1 MRLSQIE
8 FKDHPILKNLK
19 ISFVK
24 DNGEIYSNI
33 IFVGENGC
41 GKTTILNELFN
52 YDNTSYI
59 VNKKQ
64 NFNLC
69 GECVHKSIY
78 VAQDIKFRNAVNNIQ
93 EKINGKKVYKDIT
106 DIDNTNGYEGA
117 NVMSLNKKN
126 IVNDNRMLVEKLND
140 FHNERIKE
148 FLMNKNEKLMD
159 DISKQVSID
168 GNISIPKVDTYSS
181 GEQELILRLETIKS
195 RVSSNL
201 DMILLDEPET
211 SLHPKWQLKI
221 IPFIIDILKDNNS
234 GERDLQLFIASHSE
248 NVLKSI
254 FDRDDALI
262 VRLYKDNDEIKSQNI
277 TNMDTVLD
285 ETTIAEIQYL
295 VFDIISSEYHNQLY
309 GKLLSMC
316 GGTQHKVDKY
326 LRKKYKNQIQEILN
340 PYGYI
345 YDGDIE
351 VLPNYIRNS
360 TAHTENADRKCNETD
375 LKKSIELLRKE
386 IKDLFI
392 KLKIKMY

>member
-59 VNKKQ
+59 VNKEQ

-69 GECVHKSIY
+69 GQCGYKSIY
-78 VAQDIKFRNAVNNIQ
+78 IAQDIKFRNAVNNIN
-93 EKINGKKVYKDIT
+93 EKIKGDIIYKDIT

-117 NVMSLNKKN
+117 NYMSLNKNN

-148 FLMNKNEKLMD
+148 FLMNKNERLMD

-181 GEQELILRLETIKS
+181 GEQELILRLETIKN
-195 RVSSNL
+195 RVSLNL
-201 DMILLDEPET
+201 DMILIDEPET
-211 SLHPKWQLKI
+211 SLHPKWQLEI
-221 IPFIIDILKDNNS
+221 IPFILKILKDNNS
-234 GERDLQLFIASHSE
+234 GERDLQLFIVSHSE

-254 FDRDDALI
+254 FDRDDTLI
-262 VRLYKDNDEIKSQNI
+262 VRLYKDNDEIKSQSI
-277 TNMDTVLD
+277 TNMDTVLTK
-285 ETTIAEIQYL
+285 TTIAEIQYL

-309 GKLLSMC
+309 GKFLNLC
-316 GGTQHKVDKY
+316 GSNQSNVASY
-326 LRKKYKNQIQEILN
+326 LREKYKNNLQEVLN
-340 PYGYI
+340 KYGYS
-345 YDGDIE
+345 YNDRLGIE
-351 VLPNYIRNS
+351 VLPTYIRNA
-360 TAHTENADRKCNETD
+360 TDHTENTDRIYYDED

-386 IKDLFI
+386 IKEFRQ
-392 KLKIKMY
+392 

>member
-19 ISFVK
+19 ISFTK
-24 DNGEIYSNI
+24 NNNEIFSNV

-52 YDNTSYI
+52 YDNSKYI
-59 VNKKQ
+59 VNKEN
-64 NFNLC
+64 NFNFC
-69 GECVHKSIY
+69 GECGYKSIY
-78 VAQDIKFRNAVNNIQ
+78 IAQDIKFRKAINNIN
-93 EKINGKKVYKDIT
+93 EKINGNIIYKDIT
-106 DIDNTNGYEGA
+106 TIDNTNRYDGE
-117 NVMSLNKKN
+117 NIMSLNKNN
-126 IVNDNRMLVEKLND
+126 IINDNRMLIAKVND

-148 FLMNKNEKLMD
+148 FLINKHERLMD

-181 GEQELILRLETIKS
+181 GEQELILRLETIKGRIS
-195 RVSSNL
+195 LNL
-201 DMILLDEPET
+201 DIILLDEPET

-221 IPFIIDILKDNNS
+221 IPFIIDILKDNKS
-234 GERDLQLFIASHSE
+234 DERDLQLFIASHSE

-254 FDRDDALI
+254 FDREDTLI

-309 GKLLSMC
+309 GKFLSLC
-316 GGTQHKVDKY
+316 GGSQSNVASYFK
-326 LRKKYKNQIQEILN
+326 KKYKDNLHEVLN
-340 PYGYI
+340 KYEYS
-345 YDGDIE
+345 YNNKLDIE
-351 VLPNYIRNS
+351 VLPTYIRNA
-360 TAHTENADRKCNETD
+360 TDHTENVDRKYTDDD

-386 IKDLFI
+386 IKEF
-392 KLKIKMY
+392 KK

>member
-24 DNGEIYSNI
+24 DINTRYSNI

-41 GKTTILNELFN
+41 GKTTILNELLN
-52 YDNTSYI
+52 YDTSEYI
-59 VNKKQ
+59 VNKEQ
-64 NFNLC
+64 NCNLC

-117 NVMSLNKKN
+117 NVMSLNKNN

-309 GKLLSMC
+309 GKFLSLC
-316 GGTQHKVDKY
+316 GGNQSNVASY
-326 LRKKYKNQIQEILN
+326 LREKYKNNLQEVLN
-340 PYGYI
+340 KYGYS
-345 YDGDIE
+345 YNDRLGIE
-351 VLPNYIRNS
+351 VLPTYIRNA
-360 TAHTENADRKCNETD
+360 TDHTENTDRIYDDED

-386 IKDLFI
+386 IKEF
-392 KLKIKMY
+392 KK

>member
-24 DNGEIYSNI
+24 DINTRYSNI

-41 GKTTILNELFN
+41 GKTTILNELLN
-52 YDNTSYI
+52 YDTSEYI
-59 VNKKQ
+59 VNKEQ
-64 NFNLC
+64 NCNLC

-78 VAQDIKFRNAVNNIQ
+78 VSQDIKFRNAVNNIK
-93 EKINGKKVYKDIT
+93 EKINGKRVYKDTT

-117 NVMSLNKKN
+117 NVMSLNKNN

-148 FLMNKNEKLMD
+148 FLMNKNERLMD

-195 RVSSNL
+195 RVSLNL

-221 IPFIIDILKDNNS
+221 IPFITDILKDNNS

-254 FDRDDALI
+254 FDRDDTLI

-277 TNMDTVLD
+277 TNLDTVLTK
-285 ETTIAEIQYL
+285 TTIAEIQYL

-309 GKLLSMC
+309 GKFLSLS
-316 GGTQHKVDKY
+316 GGNQSNVASY
-326 LRKKYKNQIQEILN
+326 LREKYKNNLQEILN
-340 PYGYI
+340 KYGYS
-345 YDGDIE
+345 YNDRLDIE
-351 VLPNYIRNS
+351 VLPTYIRNA
-360 TAHTENADRKCNETD
+360 TDHPENTDRNYNDED

-386 IKDLFI
+386 IKEF
-392 KLKIKMY
+392 KK

>member
-52 YDNTSYI
+52 YDNSAYI
-59 VNKKQ
+59 VNKEQ

-69 GECVHKSIY
+69 GQCGYKSIY
-78 VAQDIKFRNAVNNIQ
+78 IAQDIKFRNAVNNIN
-93 EKINGKKVYKDIT
+93 EKIKGDIIYKDIT

-117 NVMSLNKKN
+117 NYMSLNKNN

-148 FLMNKNEKLMD
+148 FLMNKNERLMD

-181 GEQELILRLETIKS
+181 GEQELILRLETIKN
-195 RVSSNL
+195 RVSLNL
-201 DMILLDEPET
+201 DMILIDEPET
-211 SLHPKWQLKI
+211 SLHPKWQLEI
-221 IPFIIDILKDNNS
+221 IPFILKILKDNNS
-234 GERDLQLFIASHSE
+234 GERDLQLFIVSHSE

-254 FDRDDALI
+254 FDRDDTLI
-262 VRLYKDNDEIKSQNI
+262 VSLYKDNDEIKSQSI
-277 TNMDTVLD
+277 TNMDTVLTK
-285 ETTIAEIQYL
+285 TTIAEIQYL

-309 GKLLSMC
+309 GKFLSLC
-316 GGTQHKVDKY
+316 GGNQSNVASY
-326 LRKKYKNQIQEILN
+326 LREKYKNNLQEVLN
-340 PYGYI
+340 KYEYS
-345 YDGDIE
+345 YNDKLSIE
-351 VLPNYIRNS
+351 VLPTYIRNA
-360 TAHTENADRKCNETD
+360 TDHPENTDRIYNNED

-386 IKDLFI
+386 IKEF
-392 KLKIKMY
+392 KK

>member
-52 YDNTSYI
+52 YDNASYI
-59 VNKKQ
+59 VNKEQ

-69 GECVHKSIY
+69 GQCGYKSICI
-78 VAQDIKFRNAVNNIQ
+78 AQDIKFRNAVNNIN
-93 EKINGKKVYKDIT
+93 EKMKGDIIYKDIT
-106 DIDNTNGYEGA
+106 DIDNTNRYEGA
-117 NVMSLNKKN
+117 NVMSLNKNN

-148 FLMNKNEKLMD
+148 FLMNKNERLMD

-254 FDRDDALI
+254 FDRDDTLI
-262 VRLYKDNDEIKSQNI
+262 VRLYKDNDEIKSQRI

-295 VFDIISSEYHNQLY
+295 VFGIISSEYHNQLY
-309 GKLLSMC
+309 GKFLLMC
-316 GGTQHKVDKY
+316 GGTQRKVDEY
-326 LRKKYKNQIQEILN
+326 LREKYKDHLQEILN
-340 PYGYI
+340 LYGYI
-345 YDGDIE
+345 YNENIE
-351 VLPNYIRNS
+351 VLPNYVRNA
-360 TAHTENADRKCNETD
+360 TDHPENTDRIYNDED
-375 LKKSIELLRKE
+375 LKKSIQLLRKE
-386 IKDLFI
+386 IKEF
-392 KLKIKMY
+392 

>member
-52 YDNTSYI
+52 YDNSEYI
-59 VNKKQ
+59 VNKEQ

-69 GECVHKSIY
+69 GQCGYKSIY
-78 VAQDIKFRNAVNNIQ
+78 IAQDIKFRNAVNNIN
-93 EKINGKKVYKDIT
+93 EKMKGDIIYKDIT
-106 DIDNTNGYEGA
+106 DINNTNGYEGA
-117 NVMSLNKKN
+117 NVMSLNKNN
-126 IVNDNRMLVEKLND
+126 IVNDNRMLVEKVND

-148 FLMNKNEKLMD
+148 FLINTNERLMD

-168 GNISIPKVDTYSS
+168 GYISIPKVDTYSS

-195 RVSSNL
+195 RVSLNL

-221 IPFIIDILKDNNS
+221 IPFIIDILQDNNS

-254 FDRDDALI
+254 FDREDTLI
-262 VRLYKDNDEIKSQNI
+262 VRLYKDNDEIKSQSI
-277 TNMDTVLD
+277 TNMDTVLTK
-285 ETTIAEIQYL
+285 TTIAEIQYL
-295 VFDIISSEYHNQLY
+295 VFDIISSEYHN
-309 GKLLSMC
+309 
-316 GGTQHKVDKY
+316 
-326 LRKKYKNQIQEILN
+326 
-340 PYGYI
+340 
-345 YDGDIE
+345 
-351 VLPNYIRNS
+351 
-360 TAHTENADRKCNETD
+360 
-375 LKKSIELLRKE
+375 
-386 IKDLFI
+386 
-392 KLKIKMY
+392 

>member
-52 YDNTSYI
+52 YDNSEYI
-59 VNKKQ
+59 VNKEQ

-69 GECVHKSIY
+69 GQCGYKSIY
-78 VAQDIKFRNAVNNIQ
+78 IAQDIKFRNAVNNIN
-93 EKINGKKVYKDIT
+93 EKMKGDIIYKDIT
-106 DIDNTNGYEGA
+106 DINNTNGYEGA
-117 NVMSLNKKN
+117 NVMSLNKNN
-126 IVNDNRMLVEKLND
+126 IVNDNRMLVEKVND

-148 FLMNKNEKLMD
+148 FLINTNERLMD

-168 GNISIPKVDTYSS
+168 GHISIPKVDTYSS

-195 RVSSNL
+195 RVSLNL

-221 IPFIIDILKDNNS
+221 IPFIIDILQDNNS

-254 FDRDDALI
+254 FDREGTLI
-262 VRLYKDNDEIKSQNI
+262 VRLYKDNDEIKSQSI
-277 TNMDTVLD
+277 TNMDTVLTK
-285 ETTIAEIQYL
+285 TTIAEIQYL

-309 GKLLSMC
+309 GELLSMC

-326 LRKKYKNQIQEILN
+326 LRERYKNHIQEILN

-360 TAHTENADRKCNETD
+360 TAHTENVDRKCNETD

-386 IKDLFI
+386 IKEF
-392 KLKIKMY
+392 

>member
-59 VNKKQ
+59 VNKEQ

-69 GECVHKSIY
+69 GQCGYKSIY
-78 VAQDIKFRNAVNNIQ
+78 IAQDIKFRNAVNNIN
-93 EKINGKKVYKDIT
+93 EKIKGDIIYKDIT
-106 DIDNTNGYEGA
+106 DINNTNGYEGA
-117 NVMSLNKKN
+117 NVMSFNKNN

-148 FLMNKNEKLMD
+148 CLMNKNERLMD

-181 GEQELILRLETIKS
+181 GEQELILRLETIKN
-195 RVSSNL
+195 RVSLNL
-201 DMILLDEPET
+201 DMILIDEPET
-211 SLHPKWQLKI
+211 SLHPKWQLEI
-221 IPFIIDILKDNNS
+221 IPFILKILKDNNS
-234 GERDLQLFIASHSE
+234 GERDLQLFIVSHSE

-254 FDRDDALI
+254 FDRDDTLI
-262 VRLYKDNDEIKSQNI
+262 VRLYKDNDEIKSQSI
-277 TNMDTVLD
+277 TNMDTVLTK
-285 ETTIAEIQYL
+285 TTIAEIQYL

-309 GKLLSMC
+309 GKFLSLC
-316 GGTQHKVDKY
+316 GSNQSNVASY
-326 LRKKYKNQIQEILN
+326 LREKYKNNLQEVLN
-340 PYGYI
+340 KYGYS
-345 YDGDIE
+345 YNDRLGVE
-351 VLPNYIRNS
+351 VLPTYIRNA
-360 TAHTENADRKCNETD
+360 TDHTENTDRIYYDED

-386 IKDLFI
+386 IKEFR
-392 KLKIKMY
+392 K